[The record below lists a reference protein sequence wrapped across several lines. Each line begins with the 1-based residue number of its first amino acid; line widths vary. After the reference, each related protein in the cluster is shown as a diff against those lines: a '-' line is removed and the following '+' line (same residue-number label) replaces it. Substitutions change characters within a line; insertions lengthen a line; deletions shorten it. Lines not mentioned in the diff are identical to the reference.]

1 MTDKPNTVE
10 DRISC
15 KICGEPCHAIQNHLQ
30 KSHPDVS
37 VEEYLRRFPDAPLL
51 SEFAK
56 DFIMKRRIA
65 ENERKEA
72 ETKNIV
78 NSINKQQ
85 TALDEL
91 FGLSDDQNA
100 RNKSGNQIMISLFDY
115 KQCDRALI
123 PDVNENYVYDTNQ
136 LKEAMYAREM
146 NIPCYIWGHKGCGK
160 SELIEQICARTRTP
174 MMRVQHTINT
184 EESQIVGQ
192 WVVRNGQTEFELGP
206 LPTAM
211 LNGWLYCADEYDF
224 ALPNVTALYQSV
236 LEGKPLVIKEAP
248 SNLRVIRP
256 HPAFRFFAT
265 GNTNGTGDESGLYQG
280 TNIQNSANFDRF
292 GVVINK
298 TYMNEESEKTILQKR
313 CGIDEE
319 DSDDLVK
326 YANMIRRSYSENKIS
341 DTISPRTL
349 ITAANI
355 GIAFGS
361 FKRGLELSFLNKL
374 SSSDRV
380 VCEELAQRIYGE

>member
-1 MTDKPNTVE
+1 MTDKSNTVE
-10 DRISC
+10 NRITC
-15 KICGEPCHAIQNHLQ
+15 MICGEPCHAIHNHIH
-30 KSHPDVS
+30 KSHPEMT
-37 VEEYLRRFPDAPLL
+37 VEEYHRQFPDAPLL

-56 DFIMKRRIA
+56 NYIMEKRIS
-65 ENERKEA
+65 ENKVKEVQTN
-72 ETKNIV
+72 EPNNNV
-78 NSINKQQ
+78 NKM
-85 TALDEL
+85 ALDEL
-91 FGLSDDQNA
+91 FGLTEDQNA
-100 RNKSGNQIMISLFDY
+100 RNKSGNRIMISIFEY
-115 KQCDRALI
+115 QKCDQSLI
-123 PDVNENYVYDTNQ
+123 PDVNDNYVYDTNQ

-211 LNGWLYCADEYDF
+211 MNGWLYCADEYDF
-224 ALPNVTALYQSV
+224 ALPNVTAAYQSV

-248 SNLRVIRP
+248 ANLRVIRP

-265 GNTNGTGDESGLYQG
+265 GNTNGTGDETGLYQG

-298 TYMNEESEKTILQKR
+298 TYMDEESEKKILQMR

-319 DSDDLVK
+319 DSADLVK
-326 YANMIRRSYSENKIS
+326 FANMIRRSYSENKIS

-374 SSSDRV
+374 SSADKI
-380 VCEELAQRIYGE
+380 VCEELAQRIYAE